1 MMTRRDAALRY
12 AAATLLTQANDDP
25 ARRLQHERSAH
36 GLLQEIPVAYLEEW
50 ETLTVADVLALAA
63 VVLRPARPTRRGDPR
78 LETIRGASNLG
89 EGG

>member
-25 ARRLQHERSAH
+25 AQRLQHERAAH
-36 GLLQEIPVAYLEEW
+36 ELHQEIPVAYLEEW
-50 ETLTVADVLALAA
+50 ETLTVAEVLALAA
-63 VVLRPARPTRRGDPR
+63 VVLRPTRPIRRGDAR